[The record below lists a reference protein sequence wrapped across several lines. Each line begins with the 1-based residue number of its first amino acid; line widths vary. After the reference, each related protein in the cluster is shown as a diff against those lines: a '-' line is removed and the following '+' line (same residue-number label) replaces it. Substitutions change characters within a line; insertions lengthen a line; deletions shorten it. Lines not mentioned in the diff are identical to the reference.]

1 MTSALYNSQGY
12 IKHLDRINF
21 FGRENLI
28 FKKILKYLEPK
39 PKDRILDIGC
49 SRGKTVR
56 KIKKYSQNSTGIDIS
71 LEAVKNAV
79 TSNIIEMDGVKID
92 FPQNYFDKIY
102 SGHTIEH
109 IPDLNKF
116 IKEIERVLKPGGI
129 ILLIYPFELFRGS
142 NTLTDAALVY
152 KNLSTARKLHLH
164 RLTPKKI
171 KQLIMGTSLEHRKSK
186 IHFVPFLSY
195 FTVLEKKNTGT

>member
-1 MTSALYNSQGY
+1 MTPALYNSQGY

-21 FGRENLI
+21 FGRESLT

-39 PKDRILDIGC
+39 PKDRILEIGC
-49 SRGKTVR
+49 NRGKTIR
-56 KIKKYSQNSTGIDIS
+56 EIKKYSQNSTGIDIS

-79 TSNIIEMDGVKID
+79 TSNVIEMDGVKID
-92 FPQNYFDKIY
+92 FPHNYFDKIY
-102 SGHTIEH
+102 SAHTIEH

-129 ILLIYPFELFRGS
+129 ILLIYPFELFRAS
-142 NTLTDAALVY
+142 NTLLAALFVY
-152 KNLSTARKLHLH
+152 KNLSVARKLHLH

-195 FTVLEKKNTGT
+195 FTVLEKKNMGV

>member
-1 MTSALYNSQGY
+1 MTPALYKGQGY
-12 IKHLDRINF
+12 VKHLDRINF

-39 PKDRILDIGC
+39 PRDRILEIGC
-49 SRGKTVR
+49 NRGKTVR
-56 KIKKYSQNSTGIDIS
+56 KIKKYSQNSIGIDIN

-79 TSNIIEMDGVKID
+79 TSNVIEMDGVKID

-102 SGHTIEH
+102 SSHTIEH

-116 IKEIERVLKPGGI
+116 IKEIERILKPGGRV
-129 ILLIYPFELFRGS
+129 LLVYPFELFRGS
-142 NTLTDAALVY
+142 NTLTDAAFVY
-152 KNLSTARKLHLH
+152 KDLSVARKLHLH
-164 RLTPKKI
+164 RLTPNKI

-195 FTVLEKKNTGT
+195 FTVLEKKNTGV